1 MARSGSWIRSKI
13 LGSYRFQVI
22 SARPVAPL
30 AADRAIRQLGAGA
43 GQDGARIGVV
53 ALEAAAHV
61 IGADVPALVK
71 RRSPGPAV
79 KACPVVTSQPTLL
92 DRTRAGTRKTRSSWS
107 WPTRV
112 MPRSPE
118 PKA

>member
-1 MARSGSWIRSKI
+1 MIRSKI
-13 LGSYRFQVI
+13 LGCDRFQVI

-30 AADRAIRQLGAGA
+30 AADRAIRRLGACA
-43 GQDGARIGVV
+43 GQDRVRIGVV
-53 ALEAAAHV
+53 ALNAVAHV
-61 IGADVPALVK
+61 IDGDGTCPGKERAA
-71 RRSPGPAV
+71 GPA
-79 KACPVVTSQPTLL
+79 AGLGPCVTSQPTRSGYNESRYSR
-92 DRTRAGTRKTRSSWS
+92 DRPSSS